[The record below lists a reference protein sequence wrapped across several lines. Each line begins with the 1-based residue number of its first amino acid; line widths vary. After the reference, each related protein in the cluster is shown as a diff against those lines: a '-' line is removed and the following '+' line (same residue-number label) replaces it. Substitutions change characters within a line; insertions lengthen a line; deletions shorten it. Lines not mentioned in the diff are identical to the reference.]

1 MVHNQDQVNNYF
13 LNYRQVVKKEEK
25 PPKTPDL
32 VNKKQVDNKTTKES
46 LYQEM
51 IATKSTFTERV
62 RSKTAGVSPSIQL
75 KNQNM
80 QLEEHRKRNGPEK
93 YLEPLKIIDIKKWI
107 EQIERVQSI
116 EGKCL
121 ETISKCRLYTD

>member
-1 MVHNQDQVNNYF
+1 MT
-13 LNYRQVVKKEEK
+13 KKEDQK
-25 PPKTPDL
+25 PPKSADPSS
-32 VNKKQVDNKTTKES
+32 NKRHQQQNQEKVAKAD
-46 LYQEM
+46 LYQELTT
-51 IATKSTFTERV
+51 TKSTFAERV
-62 RSKTAGVSPSIQL
+62 RSKTAGPSGSTQTNRNL
-75 KNQNM
+75 AV

-107 EQIERVQSI
+107 EQVEKVQSV